1 MFIIGIS
8 EILKQ
13 VWDLSDEDND
23 SMLSLKEFCIALYLM
38 ERFREGRPLPKVLPP
53 NIFEGQIPAASLW
66 RPPPGPGIDT
76 GDILV
81 HVGFIYNTCSCPRML
96 FFIHN

>member
-1 MFIIGIS
+1 MAIIGIS

-38 ERFREGRPLPKVLPP
+38 ERSREGRPLPKVLPP
-53 NIFEGQIPAASLW
+53 NIFEGQTQVSAASQW
-66 RPPPGPGIDT
+66 RPPPGIST
-76 GDILV
+76 CTYIL
-81 HVGFIYNTCSCPRML
+81 F
-96 FFIHN
+96 